1 MDPSSMAPQAFS
13 AYIDSEIGKWTH
25 VIKAAHVKAD

>member
-1 MDPSSMAPQAFS
+1 MDPSSMTPQAFS
-13 AYIDSEIGKWTH
+13 AYIDSEIGKWTR